1 MQNAASQPEVTPVR
15 CVQDNLPRL
24 LSSPSTS
31 SHCVQVATSRYAWGT
46 TRLLSPSQ
54 YLSVFNY
61 NRTSSGALTLSFCP
75 LDPAASVSEESLSEP
90 AVTPICLQQFHAVAA
105 SPQAIEMTL
114 TCSL

>member
-1 MQNAASQPEVTPVR
+1 MQSAASQPEVTHVR
-15 CVQDNLPRL
+15 CVQDNLPRLL

-46 TRLLSPSQ
+46 TRLLSPFQ
-54 YLSVFNY
+54 YLSVLNY

-90 AVTPICLQQFHAVAA
+90 VTPICLQQFHAVAA